1 MKEVSQLQVTGVKSW
16 KTYQWLSF
24 QIPMGLGI
32 GDVFAFALL
41 AKPKKNQDTWVTNLC
56 SNLTML

>member
-1 MKEVSQLQVTGVKSW
+1 MSKWSEILEK
-16 KTYQWLSF
+16 YQWLSF

-32 GDVFAFALL
+32 DFFAFALL
-41 AKPKKNQDTWVTNLC
+41 AKPMKNEDTWVTNLC